1 MHIVHYNVNFTEAIF
16 FLNNTGFPA
25 TKYIYKIEI

>member
-16 FLNNTGFPA
+16 FLNTGFPA